1 MRFVIWILS
10 AVLTCSA
17 LPAAAAD
24 KTVGVVMSG
33 NLDYY
38 QEVHKTFTQTLAKEG
53 FDFRKVDTILQMPS
67 PELLSWTNAAR
78 KLVVAEVNVL
88 VTYGA
93 PAALATL
100 KETRGIPIIYTC
112 VFDPISIGVTGRNVT
127 GISSKVPVSSM
138 VKYLKRL
145 VPFTRLAVVY
155 NEVEPDSVRQLNEL
169 SQLEAQFGFQ
179 VVKMPVKKPDE
190 VRRLS
195 FSGKAEAVY
204 ITVSAVANESIDTIV
219 GLARSAKVPTAS
231 QLGSVAER
239 GVVLTLAPSAMEQ
252 GETAA
257 KLAARVLKGE
267 NPVSLTP
274 EVPRLVELVLNIKE
288 ASAIGLKIPL
298 DLVSDATRI
307 IK

>member
-1 MRFVIWILS
+1 MRFVTWILS
-10 AVLTCSA
+10 AVLACSA

-78 KLVVAEVNVL
+78 KLVIAEVNVL

-93 PAALATL
+93 PAALATI
-100 KETRGIPIIYTC
+100 KETKGIPIIYTC
-112 VFDPISIGVTGRNVT
+112 VFDPISVGVTGRNVT

-145 VPFTRLAVVY
+145 VAFTRLAVVY
-155 NEVEPDSVRQLNEL
+155 NEMEPDSVRQLNEL

-179 VVKMPVKKPDE
+179 VVKMAVKKPDE
-190 VRRLS
+190 VKRLS
-195 FSGKAEAVY
+195 FAGKAEAVF
-204 ITVSAVANESIDTIV
+204 ITVSAVANESVDAIV

-231 QLGSVAER
+231 QIGAVAER
-239 GVVLTLAPSAMEQ
+239 GVILTLTPSAMEQ
-252 GETAA
+252 GEAAA
-257 KLAARVLKGE
+257 KLVARALKGE
-267 NPVSLTP
+267 NPAGMTP

-288 ASAIGLKIPL
+288 ANAIGLKIPL
-298 DLVSDATRI
+298 DLVSDATRV